1 MTTPY
6 FLMANAIQGENIH
19 QIVYMPSI
27 LLTKIAILLQLL
39 EIFVTQKRNFRWY
52 ALLSLIGANV
62 VFFTILFFMEI
73 FQCIPRVKIWDPTV
87 PGTCIDIQNTF
98 VATGVINVC
107 DDFII
112 LILPVY
118 WVWLLKISTKRKAG
132 ISLIF
137 AAGLL

>member
-1 MTTPY
+1 
-6 FLMANAIQGENIH
+6 
-19 QIVYMPSI
+19 MPSI
-27 LLTKIAILLQLL
+27 LITKVSILLQLL
-39 EIFVTQKRNFRWY
+39 EIFVPTKRSYRWY
-52 ALLSLIGANV
+52 TLLILMGANV

-73 FQCIPRVKIWDPTV
+73 FSCIPREKIWNPTV
-87 PGTCIDIQNTF
+87 PGKCIAIQNTF

-107 DDFII
+107 DDFLI

-118 WVWLLKISTKRKAG
+118 WVWLLQISTKRKAG

>member
-1 MTTPY
+1 M
-6 FLMANAIQGENIH
+6 
-19 QIVYMPSI
+19 
-27 LLTKIAILLQLL
+27 
-39 EIFVTQKRNFRWY
+39 
-52 ALLSLIGANV
+52 GANV

-73 FQCIPRVKIWDPTV
+73 FTCIPREKIWNPMV

-118 WVWLLKISTKRKAG
+118 WVWLLQISTKRKVG